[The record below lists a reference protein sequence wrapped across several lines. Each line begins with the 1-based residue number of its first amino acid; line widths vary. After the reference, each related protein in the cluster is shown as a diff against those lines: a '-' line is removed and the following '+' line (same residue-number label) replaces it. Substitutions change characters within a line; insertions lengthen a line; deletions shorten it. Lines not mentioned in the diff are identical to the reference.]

1 MLVLKGWRYVAV
13 VGGLTGL
20 IFAAIY
26 PTIIDPYFH
35 PEKWRKWP
43 LFPQFNFGFNEQK
56 TSEYYLFYF
65 FCVLTTNLVSPI
77 ISLIIIRD
85 F

>member
-35 PEKWRKWP
+35 PEKW
-43 LFPQFNFGFNEQK
+43 QK
-56 TSEYYLFYF
+56 IQKVAREGINREDIQPGGMKIWTDPFAKK
-65 FCVLTTNLVSPI
+65 
-77 ISLIIIRD
+77 D
-85 F
+85 